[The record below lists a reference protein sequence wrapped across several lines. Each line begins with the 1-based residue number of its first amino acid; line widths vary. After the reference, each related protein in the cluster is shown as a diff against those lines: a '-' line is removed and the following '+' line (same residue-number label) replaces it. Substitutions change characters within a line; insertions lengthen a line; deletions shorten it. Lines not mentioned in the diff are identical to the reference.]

1 MKVAVASNVVI
12 RNIQR
17 ADQAV
22 IDRLGRVGVA
32 TAHEAYG
39 RRGLLDPGISPR
51 QVGVTIAGSAV
62 TVLSPPGD
70 NMMLH
75 AVVEVLAPGDIVV
88 VSTTSESSDAMFGDL
103 LATSFMA
110 YGAVGLIIEAGV
122 RDTATLREMG
132 FPVWSSA
139 VHAQGTVKATPGSVN
154 VPVVCGGMSVTPGDV
169 VIADDDGVMIVSRA
183 EAERTLAL
191 AEKRLEQE
199 TATRDRLQSGELGLD
214 FYGMRERLE
223 GLGVN
228 WIDNADEV

>member
-1 MKVAVASNVVI
+1 VASNVVI
-12 RNIQR
+12 RNIER

-22 IDRLGRVGVA
+22 IDRLGRAGVA

-39 RRGLLDPGISPR
+39 RRGLLEPSIRPR
-51 QVGVTIAGSAV
+51 QVGAAIAGSAV
-62 TVLSPPGD
+62 TVLCPPGD

-75 AVVEVLAPGDIVV
+75 AVVEVLQPGDIVV
-88 VSTTSESSDAMFGDL
+88 VSTTSESNDAMFGDL

-132 FPVWSSA
+132 FPVWSKV

-154 VPVVCGGMSVTPGDV
+154 VPMVCGGVSVTPGDV
-169 VIADDDGVMIVSRA
+169 VIADDDGAMIVSRA
-183 EAERTLAL
+183 EAELTLDE

-199 TATRDRLQSGELGLD
+199 TATRQRLQTGELGLD

-228 WIDNADEV
+228 WIDSTDEV

>member
-1 MKVAVASNVVI
+1 VASNVVI
-12 RNIQR
+12 RNIER

-22 IDRLGRVGVA
+22 IDRLGRAGVA

-39 RRGLLDPGISPR
+39 RRGLLEPSIRPR
-51 QVGVTIAGSAV
+51 QVGAAIAGSAV
-62 TVLSPPGD
+62 TVLCPPGD

-75 AVVEVLAPGDIVV
+75 AVVEVLQPGDIVV
-88 VSTTSESSDAMFGDL
+88 VSTTSESNDAMFGDL

-132 FPVWSSA
+132 FPVWSKV

-154 VPVVCGGMSVTPGDV
+154 VPMVCGGVSVTPGDV
-169 VIADDDGVMIVSRA
+169 VIADDDGAMIVSRA
-183 EAERTLAL
+183 EAELTLDE

-199 TATRDRLQSGELGLD
+199 TATRERLQTGELGLD
-214 FYGMRERLE
+214 LYGMRERLE

-228 WIDNADEV
+228 WIDSTDEV

>member
-1 MKVAVASNVVI
+1 VASNVVI
-12 RNIQR
+12 RNIER

-22 IDRLGRVGVA
+22 IDRLGRAGVA

-39 RRGLLDPGISPR
+39 RRGLLDPSIRPR
-51 QVGVTIAGSAV
+51 QVGAAIAGSAV
-62 TVLSPPGD
+62 TVLCPPGD

-75 AVVEVLAPGDIVV
+75 AVVEVLQPGDIVV
-88 VSTTSESSDAMFGDL
+88 VSTTSESNDAMFGDL

-132 FPVWSSA
+132 FPVWSKV

-154 VPVVCGGMSVTPGDV
+154 VPVVCGGVSVTPGDV
-169 VIADDDGVMIVSRA
+169 VIADDDGAMIVSRV
-183 EAERTLAL
+183 EAEQTLDE

-199 TATRDRLQSGELGLD
+199 TATRERLQTGELGLD

-223 GLGVN
+223 GLGVT
-228 WIDNADEV
+228 WIDSTDEV